1 MENLATI
8 VFERTPAGA
17 VAIKTAG
24 DAVPRQLRTLLLAI
38 DGRSPVSQYVP
49 FLTALAPLS
58 EKFAQLEVMGF
69 ARRRTADGGALA
81 PPANTPLSQLPL
93 SPLPLLPSITAAPQG
108 GRQVQQVTEA
118 ELRDFASQLP
128 TTFLPPP
135 AAAVAN
141 DFANELQ
148 AFARRNRSNDT
159 VDGAGSL
166 APTGASVPKAAA
178 PLQANL
184 ASLLAFMQAY
194 LSDVAGLEGLPVA
207 LMLEQ
212 ITSLAQLRR
221 ELPSYAELVASYEG
235 DPAAHIKTLTGLL
248 DEAQA

>member
-8 VFERTPAGA
+8 IFERTPAGA
-17 VAIKTAG
+17 VAIRTAG

-69 ARRRTADGGALA
+69 ARRRMAAADGGALA
-81 PPANTPLSQLPL
+81 PSSHTHLPPLPL
-93 SPLPLLPSITAAPQG
+93 SPPATAAPQE
-108 GRQVQQVTEA
+108 GRQAQQVTEA

-128 TTFLPPP
+128 AASSPPP
-135 AAAVAN
+135 ATPVTN
-141 DFANELQ
+141 DFASALQ
-148 AFARRNRSNDT
+148 AFAQRSRFSDT
-159 VDGAGSL
+159 VDGAGNPAL
-166 APTGASVPKAAA
+166 PDAPVPKVAA
-178 PLQANL
+178 PLQLVLANL
-184 ASLLAFMQAY
+184 LARMQAY
-194 LSDVAGLEGLPVA
+194 VSDVAGMEGLPVA

-212 ITSLAQLRR
+212 ITSLAQLRK
-221 ELPSYAELVASYEG
+221 ELPSYAELVASYG
-235 DPAAHIKTLTGLL
+235 GNPTAHINILTGLL